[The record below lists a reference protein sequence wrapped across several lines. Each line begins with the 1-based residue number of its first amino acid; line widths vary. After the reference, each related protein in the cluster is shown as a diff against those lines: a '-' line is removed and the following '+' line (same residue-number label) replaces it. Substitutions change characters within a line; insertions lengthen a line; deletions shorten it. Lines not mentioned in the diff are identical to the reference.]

1 MLTAMT
7 HEEPSA
13 SEADSSPEANAAN
26 ATDEVSG
33 AQEAPARRGPPPNP
47 LYHPLFLPVLMVG
60 FMLWF
65 FWDGFITTDPE
76 MLKHETFNRVLFG
89 VTLLFSLRFVPRGIR
104 EFKEEREAADREQ
117 AQDGTS

>member
-1 MLTAMT
+1 MLPAMT
-7 HEEPSA
+7 KDEPSA
-13 SEADSSPEANAAN
+13 AGSDSTA
-26 ATDEVSG
+26 
-33 AQEAPARRGPPPNP
+33 EAPSAAERRGPPPNP

-76 MLKHETFNRVLFG
+76 MLKHQTFNRVFFG

-104 EFKEEREAADREQ
+104 EFREEREAAARKQ
-117 AQDGTS
+117 AEGRIP

>member
-1 MLTAMT
+1 MT
-7 HEEPSA
+7 QEEPSA
-13 SEADSSPEANAAN
+13 SRSDSAEDAPAS
-26 ATDEVSG
+26 
-33 AQEAPARRGPPPNP
+33 PARRGPPPNP

-76 MLKHETFNRVLFG
+76 MLKHQTFNRVFFG

-104 EFKEEREAADREQ
+104 EFREEREAAEREQ
-117 AQDGTS
+117 TEGRIP

>member
-13 SEADSSPEANAAN
+13 SEADSSPEATETDEAN

-65 FWDGFITTDPE
+65 FWDGFITTDPD
-76 MLKHETFNRVLFG
+76 MLEHETFNRVLFG

-104 EFKEEREAADREQ
+104 EFKEEREAADR
-117 AQDGTS
+117 

>member
-1 MLTAMT
+1 MLLAMT
-7 HEEPSA
+7 EDEPSA
-13 SEADSSPEANAAN
+13 AGSD
-26 ATDEVSG
+26 SG
-33 AQEAPARRGPPPNP
+33 AEKPAADKRRGPPPNP

-76 MLKHETFNRVLFG
+76 MLKHQTFNRVLFG

-104 EFKEEREAADREQ
+104 EFREERAAAARKQTE
-117 AQDGTS
+117 GRIP